1 MIKFINNILNIQQ
14 FTESPHPYLLPNFLD
29 LFSWSMPFVI
39 EKVTEILYHI
49 IKPNK
54 KYSQKNNDM
63 PFELMD
69 KKKLLEALLEKQKKD
84 IEENI

>member
-1 MIKFINNILNIQQ
+1 
-14 FTESPHPYLLPNFLD
+14 
-29 LFSWSMPFVI
+29 MPFVI

-69 KKKLLEALLEKQKKD
+69 KKKLLEALLEKQKKN